1 MPSSSQPDAPAWLG
15 SALRALGRYRL
26 GPVLGEGSSGVVH
39 EAWDTMLER
48 VVALKRLTAHS
59 QEAWD
64 RFVQEGKLLARIQH
78 PHLCQVY
85 DVDDIDGVPII
96 AMQRVNGAP
105 LSKLRDQMTRE
116 QAIRVVHQAALG
128 VHQAH
133 QFQVIHRDLKPGN
146 ILVERRPEGW
156 HVFVCDFGLAR
167 DLSAET
173 MTQSHLGLGTLG
185 FMAPEQ
191 FPGNRKQLG
200 PRTDVYG
207 LGATLHALLLG
218 EAPTL
223 PLRDRPTLEWLS
235 EGPGWKALSMDLKTV
250 LAHALE
256 PDPRDRYVSSAAFAE
271 DLRRILEGESLS
283 IRPVGWLVRG
293 ARWWMRHPRMAI
305 GSTLVI
311 LGLSGLSAWAIRG
324 ALFARAQLRA
334 AERFS
339 MESKDIE
346 HLLRLERMRPAHDMR
361 PAYAKVRARMHRL
374 RTKLDGMG
382 KAAQGP
388 GYFSLGRGFL
398 SIGENRPALEALEK
412 AWALGFRT
420 PDSAYGLGRAHVG
433 LFWEDKRRAGFLGDR
448 QMEREAAKLHFP
460 LAKDFFAK
468 AEGQSFEHPALAE
481 AWLARMNRDTEGA
494 LSKIS
499 MAVKE
504 DPWDFE
510 AKTYEVSALARLG
523 FDGQRKGDDDLAR
536 KWYDKAEEAS
546 TVALALG
553 RSDENSYQVDLNWRL
568 AWIGSRFERGEPD
581 IRNMNEV
588 ERLSEQLLSINP
600 ENPVSVSNK
609 LLVIYYKAL
618 AAFEAGRNP
627 NPELD
632 RGISLAK
639 GLPEGM
645 FASQSVRVEWMMFHA
660 LKAEWAM
667 ENGVDPEPF
676 FREALKN
683 PGHSDYRLRD
693 YLGETLNLKARWEA
707 RCGRDPRPILKENI
721 EGMKR
726 LFDGEDYYTAPQTLA
741 QAWLQIARWEAE
753 HDLDASESL
762 RACDLEL
769 ERAFKL
775 NSRVIQPYLIQSNAE
790 HLKAI
795 CAGYGPTRSD
805 HLRRADVALHRGLA
819 LRPRDSRAR
828 ALAKKLNGLR

>member
-1 MPSSSQPDAPAWLG
+1 MPSSPQPDPPTWLS
-15 SALRALGRYRL
+15 SAQRALGRYRL

-39 EAWDTMLER
+39 EAWDMVLER

-85 DVDDIDGVPII
+85 DVDDIGGVPII

-116 QAIRVVHQAALG
+116 QAIRAVHQAALG

-146 ILVERRPEGW
+146 ILVEQRPEGW

-173 MTQSHLGLGTLG
+173 ITQSNLGLGTLG

-191 FPGNRKQLG
+191 FPGNREQLG

-235 EGPGWKALSMDLKTV
+235 EGPGWKALPIDLKTV

-256 PDPRDRYVSSAAFAE
+256 PDPRDRYVSAAAFAE
-271 DLRRILEGESLS
+271 DLRRVLEGESLS

-293 ARWWMRHPRMAI
+293 ARWWKRHPRMAI
-305 GSTLVI
+305 SSALVL
-311 LGLSGLSAWAIRG
+311 LGLSGLTIWAIRG

-361 PAYAKVRARMHRL
+361 PAYGKVRTRMQRL
-374 RTKLDGMG
+374 RAKLDGMN

-398 SIGENRPALEALEK
+398 SIGDNRAALEALER

-420 PDSAYGLGRAHVG
+420 PDSAYALGRAHVG
-433 LFWEDKRRAGFLGDR
+433 LFWEEKRRAGFLGDR
-448 QMEREAAKLHFP
+448 QMEREAAKHHFP
-460 LAKDFFAK
+460 LAKDYFAK
-468 AEGQSFEHPALAE
+468 AVGQSFEHPALAE
-481 AWLARMNRDTEGA
+481 AWLARMNRDTETA
-494 LSKIS
+494 LEKVRV
-499 MAVKE
+499 AVRE

-510 AKTYEVSALARLG
+510 AKAYEVSALARLG
-523 FDGQRKGDDDLAR
+523 FDGQRKGDDSLAR
-536 KWYDKAEEAS
+536 HWYDRAEEAS

-553 RSDENSYQVDLNWRL
+553 RSDETSYQVDLNWRL
-568 AWIGSRFERGEPD
+568 AWVGSRFERGEPD
-581 IRNMNEV
+581 HRDMDEV
-588 ERLSEQLLSINP
+588 ERLSERLISLNP

-609 LLVIYYKAL
+609 FLVIYYKGF
-618 AAFEAGRNP
+618 AAFEAGRDP

-632 RGISLAK
+632 RGINLAK
-639 GLPEGM
+639 ALPEAM
-645 FASQSVRVEWMMFHA
+645 FNSQSVRVEWMMLNA

-667 ENGVDPEPF
+667 ENGVDPEPWL
-676 FREALKN
+676 REALKN

-707 RCGRDPRPILKENI
+707 QNGRDPRPILKENI
-721 EGMKR
+721 AGLKR

-741 QAWLQIARWEAE
+741 QAWLQVAQWEVE
-753 HDLDASESL
+753 HNLDAMESL
-762 RACDLEL
+762 RACDQEL
-769 ERAFKL
+769 DRAFKL
-775 NSRVIQPYLIQSNAE
+775 NSRVIQPYLIQCNAE
-790 HLKAI
+790 RLWASLTKDTGRKLEHLQRAQKA
-795 CAGYGPTRSD
+795 
-805 HLRRADVALHRGLA
+805 LRKGLE
-819 LRPRDSRAR
+819 LRPRDPRAR
-828 ALAKKLNGLR
+828 ELAVKSQGWR